1 MRNATKSIVVAA
13 GLCAAS
19 MGGCAETAGPHGEM
33 ETAQGP
39 VRVVPEFRL
48 QGTDRLPERL
58 QLRDLGLAVS
68 EIQLTPIE
76 PDEGV
81 AYTNRKP
88 MDVDFR
94 VGDGETSKKGRELVL
109 PEAGKYDVSLRLEP
123 VRADRPDGGRASDN
137 YSFQLAGFVAGD
149 GIVRVDPRGEGD
161 EQSGDPIPFPASP
174 KREDD
179 AEGQEQPVSD
189 KPALPK
195 QWTPFEY
202 RTDKSVVYT
211 LDEVQFGSGRQ
222 LLSFSFDAEQWALEL
237 IEPLA
242 EAVRHKTVPE
252 EAAGTRQVVDVT
264 REIDR
269 LGEGPEGL
277 ADHMTVRAVRPG
289 SGRGF

>member
-1 MRNATKSIVVAA
+1 MRNATTSIVVAA

-19 MGGCAETAGPHGEM
+19 MGGCADTAGPDGPM
-33 ETAQGP
+33 ETAEGP
-39 VRVVPEFRL
+39 VTVVPEFRL
-48 QGTDRLPERL
+48 QGTDNLPERL
-58 QLRDLGLAVS
+58 QLQDLGLAVS
-68 EIQLTPIE
+68 EIQLTPVN

-88 MDVDFR
+88 MGVDFR
-94 VGDGETSKKGRELVL
+94 VGDGETSKQGRELKL

-123 VRADRPDGGRASDN
+123 VRADRTNGGTAGDN

-149 GIVRVDPRGEGD
+149 GIVRVDPHGEDD

-174 KREDD
+174 KRQDD
-179 AEGQEQPVSD
+179 AEDEEQRVSD

-222 LLSFSFDAEQWALEL
+222 ILSFSFDAEEWALEL
-237 IEPLA
+237 IKPLA
-242 EAVRHKTVPE
+242 EAVRHKTAPE
-252 EAAGTRQVVDVT
+252 QDVGARQVIDVT

-277 ADHMTVRAVRPG
+277 ADHMTVRAVRSG
-289 SGRGF
+289 SGRRF